1 MIMAYEIRDHEV
13 YRDGVKVAEFTGEGV
28 MTMMEGCEDYRLPAG
43 KAVREFLG
51 EQWDEVQREQ
61 RESPPESKP
70 VRTVWEL
77 VEAMQKYTSDPCPPF
92 SNFYGDRTPEVQE
105 WIRSHDDIRR
115 NVLRQRGNE

>member
-1 MIMAYEIRDHEV
+1 MAYEIRDHEV
-13 YRDGVKVAEFTGEGV
+13 YRDDVKIAEFTGEGV
-28 MTMMEGCEDYRLPAG
+28 VTMMEGCEDYRLPAG

-51 EQWDEVQREQ
+51 EQWDEEQ
-61 RESPPESKP
+61 RERRDPLPESKP
-70 VRTVWEL
+70 IRTVREL

-115 NVLRQRGNE
+115 NVLRGNENQR